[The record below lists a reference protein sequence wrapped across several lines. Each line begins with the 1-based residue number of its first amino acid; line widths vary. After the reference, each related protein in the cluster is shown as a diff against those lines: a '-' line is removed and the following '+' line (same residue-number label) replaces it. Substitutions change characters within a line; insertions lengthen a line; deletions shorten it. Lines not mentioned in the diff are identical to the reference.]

1 MSHAWCLLRL
11 IEDHKHSEQQ
21 RYTSTRQN
29 YEYETN

>member
-1 MSHAWCLLRL
+1 MPFTSHLTL